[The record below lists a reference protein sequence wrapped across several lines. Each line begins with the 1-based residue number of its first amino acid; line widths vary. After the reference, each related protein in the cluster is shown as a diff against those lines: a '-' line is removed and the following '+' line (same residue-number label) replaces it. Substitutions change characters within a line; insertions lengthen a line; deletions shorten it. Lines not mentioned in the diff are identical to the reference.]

1 MNHRDSEAILGE
13 LEADELELAEQ
24 LLALRQKPG
33 PELRQRIEAI
43 PARRPRPASLSL
55 RLVGTM
61 VAAAAL
67 VLLLFVSPPAQATLG
82 QFDAVIG
89 RIHLTML
96 DVLPHRPTPVLIES
110 TPVSLPAARAQAPF
124 DFAVPTK
131 LPAGLMKEPQILVT
145 NLERPIVKMRWRDI
159 NGGFVQLTIH
169 PANDRQTLTQNLVGV
184 ESSQTI
190 QLNGRDAVLIYG
202 GWDRASRTWD
212 HEAQLVTLIWE
223 LADIQYNLLAYS
235 EAVSLPELI
244 VMAESVR

>member
-1 MNHRDSEAILGE
+1 MNHRDSDAILGE
-13 LEADELELAEQ
+13 LEADELGLAEQ

-33 PELRQRIEAI
+33 PELRRRIEAI
-43 PARRPRPASLSL
+43 PGRRPQPASLSL
-55 RLVGTM
+55 RLVGGM
-61 VAAAAL
+61 AAAAL
-67 VLLLFVSPPAQATLG
+67 VLLLFISSPAQATLG
-82 QFDAVIG
+82 RFEAVIG

-110 TPVSLPAARAQAPF
+110 TPVSLPAARTQAPF
-124 DFAVPTK
+124 DFAVPAQ
-131 LPAGLMKEPQILVT
+131 LPAGLIKEPQILVT
-145 NLERPIVKMRWRDI
+145 KLERPIVKMRWRDI
-159 NGGFVQLTIH
+159 DGGFVQLTAH
-169 PANDRQTLTQNLVGV
+169 PTNDGQTLTQNLVGV

-202 GWDRASRTWD
+202 GWDKVSRTWD